1 MRREIKHNGGKY
13 ERRRAEEEMEAG
25 ETERERHSE
34 QGRLMEQ
41 LRDEERAAGKGGG
54 EKRGRD
60 MVWQIKEEHGAAANC
75 SPYDA
80 SLGLRAVDSA
90 C

>member
-1 MRREIKHNGGKY
+1 MGQSDRAI
-13 ERRRAEEEMEAG
+13 ERRG
-25 ETERERHSE
+25 EGSQERE
-34 QGRLMEQ
+34 
-41 LRDEERAAGKGGG
+41 
-54 EKRGRD
+54 RGRD

-80 SLGLRAVDSA
+80 SLGLRAAESA